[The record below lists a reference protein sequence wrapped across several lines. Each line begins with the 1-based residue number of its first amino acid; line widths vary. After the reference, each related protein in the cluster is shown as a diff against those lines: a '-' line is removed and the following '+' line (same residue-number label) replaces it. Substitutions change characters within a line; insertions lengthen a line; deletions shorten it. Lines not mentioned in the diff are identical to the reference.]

1 MSDPLDPYKELG
13 VATDADHD
21 VIEAA
26 WHALLRK
33 YHPDTFEGDAE
44 VATERTQRI
53 NAAHALI
60 GTPENRRDFDRTRA
74 AAAPPPPRRGPRIS
88 VARYFGRR
96 REGDEPPRRFG
107 LGAVLLVALTMF
119 LLGLGL
125 SDVERLWDAR
135 ERAPA
140 EGAPP

>member
-1 MSDPLDPYKELG
+1 M
-13 VATDADHD
+13 
-21 VIEAA
+21 IEAA

-33 YHPDTFEGDAE
+33 YHPDTFEGDAG

-60 GTPENRRDFDRTRA
+60 GTPDTRRDFDRTRA
-74 AAAPPPPRRGPRIS
+74 AAPPPRRGPRIS

-107 LGAVLLVALTMF
+107 LGAVLVVALTMF
-119 LLGLGL
+119 LLGLWL
-125 SDVERLWDAR
+125 SDVERLWDAG
-135 ERAPA
+135 ERAPTA
-140 EGAPP
+140 EAG